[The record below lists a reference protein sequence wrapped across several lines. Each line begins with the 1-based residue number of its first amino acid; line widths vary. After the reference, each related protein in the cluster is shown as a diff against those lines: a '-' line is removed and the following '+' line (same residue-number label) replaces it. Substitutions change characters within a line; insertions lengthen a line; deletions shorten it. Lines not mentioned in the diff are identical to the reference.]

1 MRMQSSAKINTSGHK
16 ERLIKQSNTS
26 GLGVK
31 RKQILTTLS
40 NFNTVFK
47 LDPFKV
53 LIRITIEIDFRMS
66 HVYKKPLEHQSES
79 SFQDAG
85 SNPSLF
91 CPCCWLECT
100 QCSHSL
106 QAGRFHRLLRA
117 RRVHPFSFCQRDPW
131 G

>member
-40 NFNTVFK
+40 NFNTLFK

-66 HVYKKPLEHQSES
+66 HVYKKPLDYQSKS
-79 SFQDAG
+79 SVQNAE

-91 CPCCWLECT
+91 CPCCWLV
-100 QCSHSL
+100 CSHSL

-117 RRVHPFSFCQRDPW
+117 RRVHTFSLCQRDPW